1 MNSIY
6 VIPAS
11 IRHAFVMA
19 DGSPL
24 EDSWLCLIYAS
35 DNIHKQNVATG
46 LLMFLAKYYKKAKQ
60 TNPPKFVLNSEN
72 KEISV
77 FIRGTYCGY
86 VRCYGEFTLENFVIG
101 SPYIL
106 RRRMTG
112 NAKTRE
118 EQSINLNTDVGVS
131 RAVRVAVEYIKAL
144 DAKKIQSN
152 YNSIA
157 DNVVGLSTTD
167 SYAYI
172 FETAHMVLDNRE
184 TRKKLYGSIVGDI
197 SNISLSEKENSLW
210 LLYALCKCGDSGW
223 SSDSFMSAE
232 ELSELA
238 KSAVN
243 DIGNFID
250 RMDALLEARQKH
262 SFISPTKPGKL
273 IIHATPENSVYI
285 LNGQETAYYGD
296 IALAPAW
303 VSRVIAT
310 LDVADGSH
318 IRSVGVRVRAFPL
331 KEFTGG
337 DFRTTG
343 AYYAVHQ
350 EQAEQAEQE
359 C

>member
-11 IRHAFVMA
+11 IRHAFVTT

-101 SPYIL
+101 SPHIL

-131 RAVRVAVEYIKAL
+131 RAVRVAVEHIKAL
-144 DAKKIQSN
+144 DAKKIHSN

-172 FETAHMVLDNRE
+172 YETAAVLDSRE

-197 SNISLSEKENSLW
+197 SNISLSDKENTLW
-210 LLYALCKCGDSGW
+210 LLYALCKCGNSSWD
-223 SSDSFMSAE
+223 SDSFMSAE

-238 KSAVN
+238 KNAVN
-243 DIGNFID
+243 DLGKFTD
-250 RMDALLEARQKH
+250 RMDALLKERQKH
-262 SFISPTKPGKL
+262 SFMSPTKPGKL
-273 IIHATPENSVYI
+273 IIHVTPENSVYI
-285 LNGQETAYYGD
+285 CNGQELAFYGD
-296 IALAPAW
+296 IALTPAW

-337 DFRTTG
+337 DFKATG
-343 AYYAVHQ
+343 AYYAVYQ
-350 EQAEQAEQE
+350 EQAEQE